1 MSDELA
7 VWLYGERVA
16 TIDRQR
22 GRLGLRYTEAAL
34 SRYDLGSPL
43 LSVSLPVSGTRFTQG
58 LTKPFLE
65 GLLPEG
71 EPRRTIARR
80 LGIRQNDTFGLIEE
94 LGRDC
99 AGAVVIQPADSPAPQ
114 PATTATAETLD
125 AAGLEEMVRTLQ
137 SAPLGSGG
145 RVRVSLAGVQEKL
158 LLTRM
163 PDGAW
168 GLPVDG
174 TPSTHILKPEIAAYP
189 HTVENEAFCM
199 RTAKHLGLG
208 VAQVDTAEIAGR
220 KVLIVERFDREV
232 GADGTTTRIHQED
245 LCQAVGVVPD
255 QKYEDDG
262 GPSLARI
269 ASVVQEVAAPGSL
282 EQLLQA
288 TTVNAILGNGD
299 AHAKNIS
306 LLHQPAGSIVLSPLY
321 DLLATI
327 GYGADRLAI
336 RIDKVQRLDRLR
348 EDRIVN
354 EATTWGLQR
363 ARAQELV
370 GELLDRAPE
379 AMEAARHET
388 PGLPEET
395 FDEVTR
401 QLQRLR
407 SPAS

>member
-189 HTVENEAFCM
+189 YTVENEAFCM

-255 QKYEDDG
+255 EKYEDDG
-262 GPSLARI
+262 APHSRGSPRGAGGSGPWIART
-269 ASVVQEVAAPGSL
+269 AAPS
-282 EQLLQA
+282 
-288 TTVNAILGNGD
+288 D
-299 AHAKNIS
+299 H
-306 LLHQPAGSIVLSPLY
+306 
-321 DLLATI
+321 
-327 GYGADRLAI
+327 
-336 RIDKVQRLDRLR
+336 R
-348 EDRIVN
+348 ERDPR
-354 EATTWGLQR
+354 EWRR
-363 ARAQELV
+363 ARQEHLPAAQ
-370 GELLDRAPE
+370 
-379 AMEAARHET
+379 HET
-388 PGLPEET
+388 E
-395 FDEVTR
+395 
-401 QLQRLR
+401 R
-407 SPAS
+407 SRWRPCTTACAPSITAMTGWRCTSTTSTERTA